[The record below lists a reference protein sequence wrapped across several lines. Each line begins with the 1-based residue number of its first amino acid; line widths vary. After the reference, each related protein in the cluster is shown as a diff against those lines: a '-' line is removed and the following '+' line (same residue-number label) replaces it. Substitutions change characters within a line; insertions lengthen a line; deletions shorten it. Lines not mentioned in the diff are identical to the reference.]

1 MEVWGV
7 SRDPIADTKLGNL
20 LSRLAEPAVKLD
32 MGGKGKEM
40 NKREP
45 ISRPLAR
52 AAQDLVVPFIEK
64 RSPGE
69 ECIWGGGIQSSVL
82 DVIRQGYVTTVWLL
96 DQLNGRR
103 HIKHFISETCTW

>member
-1 MEVWGV
+1 
-7 SRDPIADTKLGNL
+7 
-20 LSRLAEPAVKLD
+20 
-32 MGGKGKEM
+32 M

-64 RSPGE
+64 RSPGRRVHLGE
-69 ECIWGGGIQSSVL
+69 GGIQSSVL
-82 DVIRQGYVTTVWLL
+82 DVIRQGYVTTVWLP

-103 HIKHFISETCTW
+103 RIKHFISETCTR